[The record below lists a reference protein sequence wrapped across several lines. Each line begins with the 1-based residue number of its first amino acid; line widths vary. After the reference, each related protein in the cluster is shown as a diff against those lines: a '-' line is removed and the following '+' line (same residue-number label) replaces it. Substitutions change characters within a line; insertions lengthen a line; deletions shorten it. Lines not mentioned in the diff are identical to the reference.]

1 MRKDMFK
8 VIVERPRSNSR
19 WADSMSRRA
28 RARHEMANILKND
41 WSDDEVENSKG
52 LSHELNTHEPMKN
65 KYDSSKSLNENLAP
79 LFRFLEKSVGRPW
92 DEVYSEVREH
102 LRMDSA
108 VQLHVVQHLNWTVTE
123 KTYMGEDGHVY
134 AADRSWHR
142 YNNNA
147 LDLPN
152 PFSRHNYY
160 VHPETKLLCR
170 QPHLSKKARRAK
182 EVKVL
187 SLDKYRQFRLIDGKW
202 MVVELADVE
211 AGNPFQARKGFVLKY
226 DYKTQKTY
234 SYPNYDFPDVLFP
247 NGLKGEK
254 RYDEYGDYNLY
265 AIVIRDV
272 GAREQKVLEALLKKE
287 AE

>member
-28 RARHEMANILKND
+28 RERHELANILKND

-65 KYDSSKSLNENLAP
+65 RYDSSKSLNENLAP

-123 KTYMGEDGHVY
+123 KTYIGEDGHVY
-134 AADRSWHR
+134 ATDRSWHR
-142 YNNNA
+142 AYNA
-147 LDLPN
+147 LDLPA
-152 PFSRHNYY
+152 PYSMHNYY

-170 QPHLSKKARRAK
+170 QPRLSNKARLAK

-187 SLDKYRQFRLIDGKW
+187 PYEKYRQFRLIGGKW
-202 MVVELADVE
+202 MVVELAPVQV
-211 AGNPFQARKGFVLKY
+211 GNPKQAANGRVIKY
-226 DYKTQKTY
+226 DYKTQRNF

-254 RYDEYGDYNLY
+254 RYEEYGDFELY
-265 AIVIRDV
+265 ATVIRDV
-272 GAREQKVLEALLKKE
+272 GAREQKVLETLLKKE
-287 AE
+287 KK

>member
-28 RARHEMANILKND
+28 RERHELANILKND

-65 KYDSSKSLNENLAP
+65 RYDSSKSLNENLAP

-123 KTYMGEDGHVY
+123 ATYMGEDGHVY
-134 AADRSWHR
+134 ATDRSWSR
-142 YNNNA
+142 NYNA
-147 LDLPN
+147 LDLPA
-152 PFSRHNYY
+152 PYSMHSYY

-170 QPHLSKKARRAK
+170 QPRLSNKARLAK
-182 EVKVL
+182 EVTVL
-187 SLDKYRQFRLIDGKW
+187 PYEKYRQFRLIGGKW
-202 MVVELADVE
+202 MVVELAPVE
-211 AGNPFQARKGFVLKY
+211 VGNPKQAANGRVIKY
-226 DYKTQKTY
+226 DYKTQRNF

-254 RYDEYGDYNLY
+254 RYEEYGDFELY
-265 AIVIRDV
+265 ATVIRDV
-272 GAREQKVLEALLKKE
+272 GAREQKVLETLLKKE
-287 AE
+287 KE

>member
-28 RARHEMANILKND
+28 RERHELANILKND

-65 KYDSSKSLNENLAP
+65 RYDSSKSLNENLAP

-123 KTYMGEDGHVY
+123 ATYMGEDGHVY
-134 AADRSWHR
+134 ATDRSWSR
-142 YNNNA
+142 NYNA
-147 LDLPN
+147 LDLPA
-152 PFSRHNYY
+152 PYSMHSYY

-170 QPHLSKKARRAK
+170 QPRLSNKARLAK

-187 SLDKYRQFRLIDGKW
+187 PYEKYRQFRLIGGKW
-202 MVVELADVE
+202 MVVELAPVE
-211 AGNPFQARKGFVLKY
+211 VGNPKQAANGRIIKY
-226 DYKTQKTY
+226 DYKTQRNF

-254 RYDEYGDYNLY
+254 RYEEYGDFELY
-265 AIVIRDV
+265 ATVIRDV
-272 GAREQKVLEALLKKE
+272 GAREQKVLETLLKKE
-287 AE
+287 KK

>member
-28 RARHEMANILKND
+28 RERHELANILKND

-65 KYDSSKSLNENLAP
+65 RYDSSKSLNENLAP

-123 KTYMGEDGHVY
+123 ATYMGEDGHVY
-134 AADRSWHR
+134 ATDRSWSR
-142 YNNNA
+142 NYNA
-147 LDLPN
+147 LDLPA
-152 PFSRHNYY
+152 PYSMHSYY

-170 QPHLSKKARRAK
+170 QPRLSNKARLAK

-187 SLDKYRQFRLIDGKW
+187 PYEKYRQFRLIGGKW
-202 MVVELADVE
+202 MVVELAPVE
-211 AGNPFQARKGFVLKY
+211 VGNPKQAANGRVIKY
-226 DYKTQKTY
+226 DYKTQRNF

-254 RYDEYGDYNLY
+254 RYEEYGDFELY
-265 AIVIRDV
+265 ATVIRDV
-272 GAREQKVLEALLKKE
+272 GAREQKVLETLLKKE
-287 AE
+287 KE

>member
-1 MRKDMFK
+1 MFK
-8 VIVERPRSNSR
+8 VIVERPRASGR
-19 WADSMSRRA
+19 TPTKTPTRAAVA
-28 RARHEMANILKND
+28 RAEMQRIMHEGYEEDEDGDAYTADNTLKTFEPIK
-41 WSDDEVENSKG
+41 SRYDD
-52 LSHELNTHEPMKN
+52 HR
-65 KYDSSKSLNENLAP
+65 SLNENLAP
-79 LFRFLEKSVGRPW
+79 LLRFLEKSIGRPW

-102 LRMDSA
+102 LRLDSA

-134 AADRSWHR
+134 ATDRSWHR
-142 YNNNA
+142 YNNNNA

-265 AIVIRDV
+265 ATVIRDV

>member
-8 VIVERPRSNSR
+8 VIVERPRASGR
-19 WADSMSRRA
+19 TPVQTPTRAAVA
-28 RARHEMANILKND
+28 RAEMQRIMHEGYEEDEDGVAYTTDNTLK
-41 WSDDEVENSKG
+41 
-52 LSHELNTHEPMKN
+52 TFEPIKSR
-65 KYDSSKSLNENLAP
+65 YDGHRSLNENLAP

-108 VQLHVVQHLNWTVTE
+108 VQLHVVQHLNWTVNE

-134 AADRSWHR
+134 ATDHSWRRGIH
-142 YNNNA
+142 A
-147 LDLPN
+147 LDLPA
-152 PFSRHNYY
+152 PYSMHSYY

-170 QPHLSKKARRAK
+170 QPRLSNKARLAK

-187 SLDKYRQFRLIDGKW
+187 PYEKYRQFRLIGGKW
-202 MVVELADVE
+202 MVVELAPVQV
-211 AGNPFQARKGFVLKY
+211 GNPKQAANGRVIKY
-226 DYKTQKTY
+226 DYKTQKNF

-254 RYDEYGDYNLY
+254 RYEEYGDFELY
-265 AIVIRDV
+265 ATVIRDV
-272 GAREQKVLEALLKKE
+272 GAREQKVLETLLKKE
-287 AE
+287 KE

>member
-28 RARHEMANILKND
+28 RERHEMANILKND

-65 KYDSSKSLNENLAP
+65 RYDSSKSLNENLAP

-102 LRMDSA
+102 LRMDSS

-123 KTYMGEDGHVY
+123 ATYMGEDGHVY
-134 AADRSWHR
+134 ATDRSWQR
-142 YNNNA
+142 TYSA
-147 LDLPN
+147 LDLPT
-152 PFSRHNYY
+152 PYSMHNYY

-170 QPHLSKKARRAK
+170 QPRLSNKARRAK

-187 SLDKYRQFRLIDGKW
+187 PYEKYRQFRLIGGKW
-202 MVVELADVE
+202 MVVELAPVQV
-211 AGNPFQARKGFVLKY
+211 GNPKQAANGRVIKY
-226 DYKTQKTY
+226 DYKTQRNF

-254 RYDEYGDYNLY
+254 RYEEYGDFELY
-265 AIVIRDV
+265 ATVIRDV
-272 GAREQKVLEALLKKE
+272 GAREQKVLETLLKKE
-287 AE
+287 KK